1 MSSKIPSLLLATTLM
16 ELSLFLNH
24 GRAVFPCNRIR
35 SIGHEDELSS
45 QVLFETLPFADY
57 SEEQAFFV
65 LDLNARNV
73 EPTGSVLSPVCEIR
87 LRDILSLHPVTESGK
102 EIFNGSQRL
111 PGVVLADA
119 RFESAWH
126 SFLSNRYSAQTLG
139 MAIDFADEIVP
150 CSLLDLDSIAT
161 DFKAGI
167 VAKHL
172 GLEQTLQSPFSQ
184 FVFGLLNYKRET
196 NDDYGSELL
205 KFIFIDLFKV
215 IVASG
220 TPEELCNLGREF
232 VKLPL
237 LKKDLIIDQEG
248 LLTLFSDKEYQSIIQ
263 KIARHFSCDVSWFHA
278 AILYLCIRLDKQN
291 GKARNLEQIVD
302 AIRSRAAFDAES
314 TRFGLLLVALPESQ
328 SSLNEFVNAAKQNE
342 LGIFNMSPVQPSEK
356 VRLFETNF
364 FETIATLMTA
374 KIAESEVPVETLPE
388 LTQPSQAGSGSD
400 ESKDAQPS
408 EGDEAISSTELGT
421 PGGISN
427 ADAEAPATV
436 ISDQPPKA
444 SASSDQTTEVVVPQ
458 DVQDS
463 EVSNSNSSSS
473 DSAES

>member
-16 ELSLFLNH
+16 ELSLFLKQ

-35 SIGHEDELSS
+35 SVDHEDELSS
-45 QVLFETLPFADY
+45 QVLFETLPVADY

-65 LDLNARNV
+65 LDLNARKV

-126 SFLSNRYSAQTLG
+126 SFVSNRYSAQTLG

-150 CSLLDLDSIAT
+150 CSLLDLGSIAT

-172 GLEQTLQSPFSQ
+172 GLEQAIQSPFSR
-184 FVFGLLNYKRET
+184 FVYGLLNYKRET
-196 NDDYGSELL
+196 NENYDSELL
-205 KFIFIDLFKV
+205 KFIFIDLFKI

-232 VKLPL
+232 VKLTL
-237 LKKDLIIDQEG
+237 IKKDLLIDQDG
-248 LLTLFSDKEYQSIIQ
+248 LITLFSDKEYQSIIQ
-263 KIARHFSCDVSWFHA
+263 KIAVFYACSPYWFNA

-291 GKARNLEQIVD
+291 GKAHNLEQCVD
-302 AIRSRAAFDAES
+302 AIRSRGAFDAES
-314 TRFGLLLVALPESQ
+314 TRLGLLLVALPESQ

-342 LGIFNMSPVQPSEK
+342 FGIFNLSPVQPSEK
-356 VRLFETNF
+356 VRLFEKNF

-374 KIAESEVPVETLPE
+374 KILESEIPIETTPE
-388 LTQPSQAGSGSD
+388 PSEPAQAEDGPE
-400 ESKDAQPS
+400 ESKDAPTS
-408 EGDEAISSTELGT
+408 EGDEGILSSDVATPDSTSNSEAEDKATAISEVPTE
-421 PGGISN
+421 
-427 ADAEAPATV
+427 AT
-436 ISDQPPKA
+436 A
-444 SASSDQTTEVVVPQ
+444 SKVEPTEVDVPSDTQ
-458 DVQDS
+458 AS
-463 EVSNSNSSSS
+463 EASNSNSSSS